1 MCNANHD
8 PLVYYASHSKMTDPH
23 NYAALLADLPTDIAS
38 VCHVVQGLIIH
49 FAMGQRYGV
58 ELAARRHEAHVR
70 AIAPVLARIQELDS
84 RPLVYPRSPERRFVG
99 SCRVATLLFCTF
111 LRHHGIPVRARCG
124 FSAYFADDFFGDH
137 WVGEYWNTQEQRWML
152 VDAELDDLLRTR
164 HAITFDPH
172 DLPRDQWISA
182 GAAWQACQ
190 GGHADATRFGFDPTT
205 AGMNY
210 IQSQLV
216 RDVAALN
223 KAEVGS
229 WDTWGLANVQAS
241 DMSDEDSRLLDQMAV
256 LTQSGNDAFSEL
268 RTLYKHEER
277 LRPPTHIF
285 VA

>member
-1 MCNANHD
+1 
-8 PLVYYASHSKMTDPH
+8 
-23 NYAALLADLPTDIAS
+23 
-38 VCHVVQGLIIH
+38 
-49 FAMGQRYGV
+49 
-58 ELAARRHEAHVR
+58 
-70 AIAPVLARIQELDS
+70 
-84 RPLVYPRSPERRFVG
+84 
-99 SCRVATLLFCTF
+99 
-111 LRHHGIPVRARCG
+111 
-124 FSAYFADDFFGDH
+124 
-137 WVGEYWNTQEQRWML
+137 
-152 VDAELDDLLRTR
+152 
-164 HAITFDPH
+164 
-172 DLPRDQWISA
+172 
-182 GAAWQACQ
+182 
-190 GGHADATRFGFDPTT
+190 
-205 AGMNY
+205 MNY